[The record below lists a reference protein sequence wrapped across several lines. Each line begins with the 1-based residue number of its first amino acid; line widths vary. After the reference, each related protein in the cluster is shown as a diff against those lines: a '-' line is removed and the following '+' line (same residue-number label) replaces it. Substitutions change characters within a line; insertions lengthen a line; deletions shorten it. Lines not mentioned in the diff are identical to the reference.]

1 MELPAEDEH
10 GQSVILEEKIDE
22 NYEPTEEEILE
33 YAGWLGMNLEKE
45 KDLFWIASEGLK
57 KPLPEDWKPCKSPE
71 GHIYYFNFST
81 GESVWDHP
89 CDDYY
94 RKLYQD
100 EKKKK
105 EAAGGREPIAQS
117 SSAVKPTAAS
127 TKVYQAP
134 QKLSSLDSI
143 SGLKRKDDPFKR
155 GSKLL
160 GQSPTKDE
168 RPALLKSIPNLGT
181 ERKAEL
187 AQEEKTEELNRDKH
201 LREEFASKLEAER
214 KEWEESQQQKL
225 EEEKEKIKAETH
237 SKVEAYR
244 KEVDGLYPKEK
255 AAIDDKIEKYR
266 ENLEEIYSKEENV
279 LRKLH
284 QQKLSNLERDMNE
297 AEERKKSEEE
307 AQLMDRISALKE
319 EHEEKVSSLKSENES
334 VLKQLEVDLQL
345 VSQTCSKK
353 IEDMVKEKEDKEKA
367 FAEEMSELEAEH
379 LTRIESKKQE
389 LSETFEKKIKEIEES
404 NELSVK
410 NSQLVQSTFAEEQ
423 SKLEEIIKVRV
434 EEEARKN
441 ESLLEEECAKLK
453 LERDQRLKEENE
465 KHQAILE
472 EELTKLR
479 DESNLK
485 LKKARIDN
493 EKYLSEELQT
503 LRSTRAEQIAED
515 RADHEDKFNEIVA
528 DYDEKHRK
536 AEEDAE
542 NSLKE
547 KFKQLESKYFLEV
560 EKREKDLK
568 MEADLKVENIIRE
581 LERYE
586 SDCKQGTESKKKSI
600 MAKLNQEMM
609 DEIEAEKKKC
619 LESISME
626 LQEFKTQK
634 RLELSKTVVE
644 APKSTNEPETESETS
659 TDSGDESK
667 ESESIE
673 RFDAQTPPVAKTE
686 ELHESS
692 PSLSNMDSVPTPSGS
707 SHDLLNVFLKEQ
719 KQFLQQ
725 RQNALQKAREDWK
738 AQAQALKERRDGG
751 MPPSSSE
758 DAALAT
764 AKYTL
769 ESQSR
774 MLNED
779 TRNYRMLKKEVEKSV
794 LSKSRMGGGN
804 ENNAM
809 SESNDEEFAS
819 WMPTRSRKKEVLREK
834 LREKSRF
841 DNILQPAKMYNI
853 PKSARRRSYEKGQ
866 QNSQHQ
872 NALHVL
878 NGHSTW
884 LTSFKGKLRSTL
896 TKSNHDQ
903 KVAVAGAL
911 HRLRNTGAN
920 RELVIRINT

>member
-10 GQSVILEEKIDE
+10 GQSVILEEEIDE

-187 AQEEKTEELNRDKH
+187 AQEEK
-201 LREEFASKLEAER
+201 
-214 KEWEESQQQKL
+214 
-225 EEEKEKIKAETH
+225 
-237 SKVEAYR
+237 
-244 KEVDGLYPKEK
+244 
-255 AAIDDKIEKYR
+255 IEKYI
-266 ENLEEIYSKEENV
+266 ENLKEIYSKEENV

-644 APKSTNEPETESETS
+644 ASKSTNEPETESETF